1 MKKNVGA
8 LCCLATQTV
17 HKTFFEREA
26 PTCREGRLMM
36 FEQTGQGRSL
46 ENTRLTL
53 WKAAKDE
60 TNYISVHQ
68 YGEMRERYLYNFNW
82 CTYKPK
88 KDYRLTIYQLR

>member
-1 MKKNVGA
+1 MKKVVGA

-46 ENTRLTL
+46 KNTRLTL
-53 WKAAKDE
+53 
-60 TNYISVHQ
+60 
-68 YGEMRERYLYNFNW
+68 
-82 CTYKPK
+82 
-88 KDYRLTIYQLR
+88 